1 MSRLKKYA
9 IRAGIVVLVLAGL
22 AVLLVGPWPTYSKG
36 FENAGYYKKA
46 LAAIQKNG
54 AEARITGSPGQLL
67 AGWGA
72 SLITPP
78 TLVPMA
84 GYGDRRGKPAEGV
97 HDDLFVKALALSD
110 GQDVAVIVGA
120 DILLVPENVA
130 ELVREAVAKQTPLT
144 ANSLYFTAS
153 HTHDSVGAFGPGL
166 VAKISAGKYQPDIPP
181 FLADAFTTAII
192 KAYNSLGPAK
202 LANGNVDAPEFIR
215 NRVREA
221 PVDTELSYM
230 LVEKDSG
237 ERCYVVNYS
246 AHPTTVGG
254 DFMLY
259 TGEYPGF
266 LQRALERE
274 GAAAMYVG
282 GALGSSGPRAPEG
295 ASDVDRAQAMGEAL
309 AKRVLDASVQPQFR
323 TNLDI
328 AAVGVGFDL
337 PPFQLRLSPRWRLSP
352 FLPPILGVDRD
363 GWMHAVRIGD
373 ILLVGAPGDFSGEIS
388 LKWKKWAAERGYTMW
403 TSSFSADYAGYIS
416 PDQYYDD
423 ADAVGEYET
432 GLMSWTGPHQ
442 EAFFT
447 ALMEHLVEAVGPAQ
461 KPTATS
467 QAAQENA
474 AQENAAQENAAH
486 ENAAQENAAQENAA
500 QENAAQPGE
509 TVTANAG

>member
-1 MSRLKKYA
+1 MSRLKKYS
-9 IRAGIVVLVLAGL
+9 IRAGIVVLVLVGL

-46 LAAIQKNG
+46 RAAIQNNG

-78 TLVPMA
+78 MRVPMA
-84 GYGDRRGKPAEGV
+84 GYGARRGKPAEGV

-130 ELVREAVAKQTPLT
+130 DLVREAVAKKTPLT
-144 ANSLYFTAS
+144 ANSIYFTAS

-166 VAKISAGKYQPDIPP
+166 VAKVSAGKYQPDIPP
-181 FLADAFTTAII
+181 FLADAFTTAIVN
-192 KAYNSLGPAK
+192 AYNSLGPAK
-202 LANGNVDAPEFIR
+202 LANGKIDAPDFIR
-215 NRVREA
+215 NRTREA
-221 PVDTELSYM
+221 PVDTELSYL
-230 LVEKDSG
+230 LVEKESG

-246 AHPTTVGG
+246 AHPTTVGPK
-254 DFMLY
+254 FMLY
-259 TGEYPGF
+259 TAEYPGF

-274 GAAAMYVG
+274 GAAAIYVG

-295 ASDVDRAQAMGEAL
+295 PSDIDRAQAMGEAL
-309 AKRVLDASVQPQFR
+309 AKLVLDASAQPQFR

-403 TSSFSADYAGYIS
+403 TSSFCADYAGYIS

-423 ADAVGEYET
+423 ADAVEEYET

-447 ALMEHLVEAVGPAQ
+447 ALMEHLVEAVGPPQ
-461 KPTATS
+461 KTAATN
-467 QAAQENA
+467 QAAH
-474 AQENAAQENAAH
+474 ENAAH
-486 ENAAQENAAQENAA
+486 ENAAH
-500 QENAAQPGE
+500 ENAAQPGE